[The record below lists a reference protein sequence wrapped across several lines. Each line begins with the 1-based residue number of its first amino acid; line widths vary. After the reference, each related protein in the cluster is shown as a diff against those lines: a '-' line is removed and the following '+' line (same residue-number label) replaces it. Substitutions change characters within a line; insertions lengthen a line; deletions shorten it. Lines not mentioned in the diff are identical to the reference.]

1 MDIIELKWWLME
13 KKVDLMDKR
22 DYPKNRRLITI
33 QNFLN
38 GELEVVN
45 ELLEMLKD
53 VNIKQTWAMPS
64 TITVPLNTE
73 KENEK
78 WNGIHAQVT
87 APKGTFERIFN
98 EAKDDET
105 DI

>member
-13 KKVDLMDKR
+13 KKVDLMNKR
-22 DYPKNRRLITI
+22 DYPKNRRLTTL

-53 VNIKQTWAMPS
+53 VSIRKETEDGSNKSS
-64 TITVPLNTE
+64 T
-73 KENEK
+73 
-78 WNGIHAQVT
+78 
-87 APKGTFERIFN
+87 
-98 EAKDDET
+98 D
-105 DI
+105 

>member
-13 KKVDLMDKR
+13 KKVDLMNKR
-22 DYPKNRRLITI
+22 DYPKNRRLTTL

-53 VNIKQTWAMPS
+53 VNIKQTCRFPD
-64 TITVPLNTE
+64 TITVPINAE
-73 KENEK
+73 KGES
-78 WNGIHAQVT
+78 NGSD
-87 APKGTFERIFN
+87 KSNYDSGN
-98 EAKDDET
+98 DNL
-105 DI
+105 

>member
-13 KKVDLMDKR
+13 KKVDLMNKR
-22 DYPKNRRLITI
+22 DYPKNRRLTTL

-53 VNIKQTWAMPS
+53 VNIRKE
-64 TITVPLNTE
+64 TE
-73 KENEK
+73 DGSNKN
-78 WNGIHAQVT
+78 
-87 APKGTFERIFN
+87 
-98 EAKDDET
+98 DSD
-105 DI
+105 

>member
-13 KKVDLMDKR
+13 KKVDLMNKR
-22 DYPKNRRLITI
+22 DYPKNRRLTTL

-53 VNIKQTWAMPS
+53 VSIKQVWSFPN
-64 TITVPLNTE
+64 TITVPLGQTTETEYINTTKGE
-73 KENEK
+73 S
-78 WNGIHAQVT
+78 NGSN
-87 APKGTFERIFN
+87 KN
-98 EAKDDET
+98 DSD
-105 DI
+105 

>member
-13 KKVDLMDKR
+13 KKVDLMNKR
-22 DYPKNRRLITI
+22 DYPKNRRLTTL

-53 VNIKQTWAMPS
+53 VNIKQKGES
-64 TITVPLNTE
+64 
-73 KENEK
+73 
-78 WNGIHAQVT
+78 NGSN
-87 APKGTFERIFN
+87 KS
-98 EAKDDET
+98 DSD
-105 DI
+105 